1 MRTSVFS
8 AALAVAAAA
17 LPEQINLH
25 YAGAAGDGSL
35 SVDYVSTTD
44 KTGGVKWG
52 LSPSALTN
60 VYPSTTSFAYDT
72 IGFLHQGF
80 LNTSTVAPGAPVYYS
95 VGSDAGGWSPVFTVT
110 PKVTRPEVH
119 CVFGDFGI
127 ANDVCMADLVKD
139 AQAGVYDSVLHVGDW
154 AYNFEQGTPASSV
167 GNSFMNAIQGYA
179 SIKPVVVAAG
189 NHEAC
194 PTCTASASL
203 PQSAGNFTQYR
214 ARMHSVSLFSNTG
227 NNIFYSINQGLTHF
241 IIFSAEAYLYAR
253 SPDFIANQL
262 AFMKADLAAVDRKAT
277 PWVVALV
284 HKDWTMEAEAFADFY
299 PIIEAGG
306 VDVLFCGH
314 VHYYSRF
321 APYNAPSG
329 QIDSASVSGPINN
342 QVYTNPKY
350 LVNIITGASGDREK
364 DSKCPKGTPVPPE
377 LTCTQN
383 YGYGFFTAV
392 NATTATWTFKT
403 VEQDGPSGPY
413 SDALTIVQNNHGPRA

>member
-1 MRTSVFS
+1 VQPGQ
-8 AALAVAAAA
+8 AAYYKL
-17 LPEQINLH
+17 
-25 YAGAAGDGSL
+25 AAGG
-35 SVDYVSTTD
+35 
-44 KTGGVKWG
+44 
-52 LSPSALTN
+52 
-60 VYPSTTSFAYDT
+60 DT
-72 IGFLHQGF
+72 
-80 LNTSTVAPGAPVYYS
+80 
-95 VGSDAGGWSPVFTVT
+95 SPVFEVT
-110 PKVTRPEVH
+110 PEVARPEVFA
-119 CVFGDFGI
+119 VFGDFGLS
-127 ANDVCMADLVKD
+127 NDVCMTDITESAKRGDFD
-139 AQAGVYDSVLHVGDW
+139 AVLHVGDW
-154 AYNFEQGTPASSV
+154 AYNFEDAASLTGNLFMDLYQGFAATH
-167 GNSFMNAIQGYA
+167 
-179 SIKPVVVAAG
+179 PVNPAAG

-329 QIDSASVSGPINN
+329 QIDSASVSGPVNN